1 MIKNYIIKETLGKG
15 AYGIVYKVQKKGTSD
30 IYVIKQISLEGLTE
44 KEKEE
49 VKQEA
54 FILSS
59 IKSDFVV
66 KYYDSFLDN
75 DNINIVME
83 YCDGGDLNEFILE
96 KKNIGTLLE
105 EKLIWKLFL
114 KITIGLADIHKM
126 KILHRDLKTLNIFL
140 KHGLEVKIGDLG
152 VAKVLSKN
160 SFAQT
165 VIGTPYYLS
174 PEICQEKPYNDKSDV
189 WALGCILYELCT
201 FKHPFEAKHQGG
213 LIYKI
218 LNNKPEPINSYYSKE
233 LGNLIF
239 LLLDKNSKSRP
250 SCIEILNNN
259 MVINKIKEFG
269 LIDYVKKINK
279 SRNNSNKNKARKTID
294 FSSINISKKYY
305 SKQNSKDNIH
315 SDNII
320 KFDIKNKG
328 SNYSPIDF
336 SNNIKNGN
344 IKFKNIMHKKKSP
357 EEIKINLIKIVNI
370 NNQKQ
375 NYIDNKHYNKND
387 NDLKYNNYFVNKT
400 ENDESNEKSLISK
413 KYVKIYK
420 QDRAELINKKKSSQ
434 VQIIFKSPNVSPKQN
449 NIIEPKKK
457 FILNNNKSNEIIIQ
471 NSKYENNKNDNKF
484 NKYKY
489 KFIKN
494 ENNHKNI
501 VPIKIKKISDNHK
514 EIDED
519 ISIAKSDIFS
529 NSFKKIIINKK
540 GSTPE
545 INRNKKINIV
555 ISNKKII
562 PSLNKIS
569 LLSRKDDN
577 YSIEVG
583 LYNNKKNENFSIVS
597 SLDKN
602 ILNENT
608 IASSFQIF
616 NNNLPKINKRNNNDN
631 KLITNECEYLDD
643 TLRKNKRCKSYLNP
657 RINNDKNKIII
668 EHSYHHFK
676 GEENKI
682 KYIIERKDNNP
693 KNNLLKKCEKFNSYL
708 PLVSKDFQLEEKI

>member
-1 MIKNYIIKETLGKG
+1 M
-15 AYGIVYKVQKKGTSD
+15 
-30 IYVIKQISLEGLTE
+30 
-44 KEKEE
+44 
-49 VKQEA
+49 
-54 FILSS
+54 
-59 IKSDFVV
+59 
-66 KYYDSFLDN
+66 
-75 DNINIVME
+75 
-83 YCDGGDLNEFILE
+83 
-96 KKNIGTLLE
+96 
-105 EKLIWKLFL
+105 
-114 KITIGLADIHKM
+114 
-126 KILHRDLKTLNIFL
+126 
-140 KHGLEVKIGDLG
+140 
-152 VAKVLSKN
+152 
-160 SFAQT
+160 
-165 VIGTPYYLS
+165 
-174 PEICQEKPYNDKSDV
+174 
-189 WALGCILYELCT
+189 
-201 FKHPFEAKHQGG
+201 
-213 LIYKI
+213 
-218 LNNKPEPINSYYSKE
+218 
-233 LGNLIF
+233 
-239 LLLDKNSKSRP
+239 
-250 SCIEILNNN
+250 
-259 MVINKIKEFG
+259 
-269 LIDYVKKINK
+269 
-279 SRNNSNKNKARKTID
+279 
-294 FSSINISKKYY
+294 
-305 SKQNSKDNIH
+305 
-315 SDNII
+315 
-320 KFDIKNKG
+320 
-328 SNYSPIDF
+328 
-336 SNNIKNGN
+336 
-344 IKFKNIMHKKKSP
+344 
-357 EEIKINLIKIVNI
+357 
-370 NNQKQ
+370 
-375 NYIDNKHYNKND
+375 
-387 NDLKYNNYFVNKT
+387 
-400 ENDESNEKSLISK
+400 
-413 KYVKIYK
+413 
-420 QDRAELINKKKSSQ
+420 
-434 VQIIFKSPNVSPKQN
+434 SPKQN

-608 IASSFQIF
+608 IASSFQIV

-631 KLITNECEYLDD
+631 KLITNECEYLDDD

>member
-239 LLLDKNSKSRP
+239 MLLDKNSKSRP